1 MLGRRCL
8 IAPSIIHFLDQ
19 KMKSCHQCRANK
31 AEAGK
36 IERAHRAEKAE
47 VIMMGYIKAFIAAAF
62 LLGTLVFS
70 PQNAVAANISKQQ
83 ITSILS
89 EQGYAVRD
97 FNDSMVAV
105 VVGDH
110 VVLVAVDGADG
121 DISYITYINGVSA
134 NLLGYEF
141 LSQFNS
147 EVKFGRAY
155 VDRDGDIALQMDRNA
170 AGGVS
175 SENIESDFDVFLILI
190 SKFLADI
197 ENISLT

>member
-1 MLGRRCL
+1 
-8 IAPSIIHFLDQ
+8 
-19 KMKSCHQCRANK
+19 
-31 AEAGK
+31 
-36 IERAHRAEKAE
+36 
-47 VIMMGYIKAFIAAAF
+47 MGYVKASIAAVF
-62 LLGTLVFS
+62 LLGALVFA
-70 PQNAVAANISKQQ
+70 PQNALAANISKQQ

-97 FNDSMVAV
+97 AEGNSVYV

-110 VVLVAVDGADG
+110 AVLVAIDGADG
-121 DISYITYINGVSA
+121 DITYITYITGVSVD
-134 NLLGYEF
+134 LLGYEF

-175 SENIESDFDVFLILI
+175 PENIESDFDVFLILI
-190 SKFLADI
+190 SKFLEDI
-197 ENISLT
+197 AAISLI

>member
-1 MLGRRCL
+1 
-8 IAPSIIHFLDQ
+8 
-19 KMKSCHQCRANK
+19 
-31 AEAGK
+31 
-36 IERAHRAEKAE
+36 
-47 VIMMGYIKAFIAAAF
+47 MGYIKTSLAAVI
-62 LLGTLVFS
+62 LLGALLIV
-70 PQNAVAANISKQQ
+70 PQSASAANISKQQ

-97 FNDSMVAV
+97 FNESMVAV

-110 VVLVAVDGADG
+110 VVLVAIDGADG
-121 DISYITYINGVSA
+121 DISYITYINGVSV

-190 SKFLADI
+190 SKFLEDI
-197 ENISLT
+197 ESISLT